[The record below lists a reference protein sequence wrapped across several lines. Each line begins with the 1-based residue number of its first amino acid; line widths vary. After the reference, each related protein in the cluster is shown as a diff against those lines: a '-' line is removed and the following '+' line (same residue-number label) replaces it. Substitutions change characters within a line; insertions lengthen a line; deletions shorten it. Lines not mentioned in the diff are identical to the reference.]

1 MKLRVVR
8 KASFT
13 TVSNNCLRT
22 QKLSLK
28 AKGLLVLMMSL
39 PDNWDYSVAG
49 LVALCQEGEFAVEAA
64 LKELKREHYLV
75 VKKLYPGET
84 ESGRFEYEYIVSDEA
99 QSEAQEN
106 AEPEL
111 QGGCKQGVENRPL
124 DIYKNKIKKTKE
136 RDIIYPPINTPTE
149 TASDDAAP
157 AAPKGGVS
165 ETIKTVISYL
175 NEKTGKRFSPKSA
188 MAVRHI
194 TARLKEG
201 YALEDFKTV
210 MDRKVAAWKGDER
223 MAQYL
228 RPETLFG
235 SKFDGYLN
243 EVTAPKSYKA
253 VKSETYDYAEWE
265 RTHDEFGN
273 PIGDTR

>member
-1 MKLRVVR
+1 MITDLKLKGVPLMAYACIYGFTQEKGQTFQGGLEYIMDWTNSTKRGVINALNYLLDRGLIEKIASEKDKR
-8 KASFT
+8 KVMWRAKIGEQSIPKIGEQSSPIDKKIGEQSSPNRCTKFT
-13 TVSNNCLRT
+13 
-22 QKLSLK
+22 
-28 AKGLLVLMMSL
+28 
-39 PDNWDYSVAG
+39 YSVNPPYNPPN
-49 LVALCQEGEFAVEAA
+49 
-64 LKELKREHYLV
+64 K
-75 VKKLYPGET
+75 
-84 ESGRFEYEYIVSDEA
+84 
-99 QSEAQEN
+99 
-106 AEPEL
+106 
-111 QGGCKQGVENRPL
+111 VENTKRN
-124 DIYKNKIKKTKE
+124 IYI
-136 RDIIYPPINTPTE
+136 PPKLPPQSQE
-149 TASDDAAP
+149 DKTASDDAAP
-157 AAPKGGVS
+157 VAPKGGVS
-165 ETIKTVISYL
+165 ETVKTVISYL

-210 MDRKVAAWKGDER
+210 IDKKVAAWKGDER